1 MGKYGVKSEQATALK
16 ELEELIGESIPKIR
30 KSIFLYYNDPTV
42 AKKSSFGIQII
53 GDDVVGLLLNP
64 IGRGKGYKPPLTIL
78 PESIG
83 NLHSLK
89 ELIIKNNK
97 LTTLPESIGNLQSLQ
112 KLDLDRNELTN
123 LPKSIGKLNSLERL
137 NLQYNKIT
145 NLPETLSNLQS
156 LKELLLSNNMLT
168 SLPESIINLSSL
180 QSFSFFSNMFTGEWA
195 QISAGSGKERD
206 PSKIFHSIRKLY
218 GLNIFISHAWVD
230 QEQYQILE
238 LNRYLEKEMNITHE
252 IFICETD
259 VIDDIWDFMTDNV
272 PKSHLLLFIATRN
285 SIASEAC
292 RYELF
297 LANKFNIEILPIK
310 GIDIKWEDLSTI
322 DLLDRNNQHKGILDI
337 SNPMEKFEFDGVNFN
352 EIKHRLNKYLMKYE
366 STLKK
371 KKGGVEGFETTKK
384 NILKII
390 NSDKF
395 RDMIKPHIEEIEQLY
410 QDLSNEQISNLGYY
424 LKLGEILKP

>member
-1 MGKYGVKSEQATALK
+1 M
-16 ELEELIGESIPKIR
+16 
-30 KSIFLYYNDPTV
+30 
-42 AKKSSFGIQII
+42 
-53 GDDVVGLLLNP
+53 
-64 IGRGKGYKPPLTIL
+64 
-78 PESIG
+78 
-83 NLHSLK
+83 
-89 ELIIKNNK
+89 IKNNK

-112 KLDLDRNELTN
+112 KLDVSKNELSA
-123 LPKSIGKLNSLERL
+123 LPKSIGTLKSLERL
-137 NLQYNKIT
+137 DLQYNKIT
-145 NLPETLSNLQS
+145 SIPETISNLHS

-180 QSFSFFSNMFTGEWA
+180 ENLSFFSNRFVGEWGD
-195 QISAGSGKERD
+195 ISAGSGKERD
-206 PSKIFHSIRKLY
+206 PSKIFNSIRKLY

-230 QEQYQILE
+230 QDQYQILE

-322 DLLDRNNQHKGILDI
+322 DLLDRNNQHQGFLDI
-337 SNPMEKFEFDGVNFN
+337 SNPVEKFEFDGVNFN
-352 EIKHRLNKYLMKYE
+352 EIKSRLNRYLMKNE
-366 STLKK
+366 SELKK
-371 KKGGVEGFETTKK
+371 KKGGIEGFETTKK

-395 RDMIKPHIEEIEQLY
+395 RDMIKPNIEKIELLY
-410 QDLSNEQISNLGYY
+410 QELSNEQISNSRYY
-424 LKLGEILKP
+424 LKLGEILQL